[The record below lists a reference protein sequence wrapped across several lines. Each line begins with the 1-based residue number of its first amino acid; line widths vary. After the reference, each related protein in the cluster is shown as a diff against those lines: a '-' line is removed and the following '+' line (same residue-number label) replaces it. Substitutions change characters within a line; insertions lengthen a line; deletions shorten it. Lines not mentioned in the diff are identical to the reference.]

1 MQHIEK
7 KKDKTDSDLQEA
19 VIVRTKRNLLDDVK
33 KTPQTVLH
41 FSLTFSSAL
50 EKKSHIFRKA
60 NCISKSLSSRK
71 IFWFFCFIIISKF
84 SVYWAYSSNC

>member
-33 KTPQTVLH
+33 KNPQTVLH

-50 EKKSHIFRKA
+50 EKNHTFSGKLIVFLSH
-60 NCISKSLSSRK
+60 
-71 IFWFFCFIIISKF
+71 
-84 SVYWAYSSNC
+84 

>member
-33 KTPQTVLH
+33 KNP
-41 FSLTFSSAL
+41 
-50 EKKSHIFRKA
+50 
-60 NCISKSLSSRK
+60 
-71 IFWFFCFIIISKF
+71 
-84 SVYWAYSSNC
+84 SNCTSFFSYIQFCLRKKVTHFQKS

>member
-1 MQHIEK
+1 MQHIKK

-33 KTPQTVLH
+33 KPPQTVLH

-50 EKKSHIFRKA
+50 KKKNHTFSEKLIVFLSHWVPEKSFG
-60 NCISKSLSSRK
+60 
-71 IFWFFCFIIISKF
+71 F
-84 SVYWAYSSNC
+84 SVS